1 MFSSGT
7 ALLNRSGLYLPPLLL
22 AAFYGPQVA
31 GYFAL
36 GQRVIGLPSMVIS
49 KSVADVFMG
58 EAAQLVRAD
67 PHALERLFVKTAKRL
82 TLIGAPPLA
91 VLAVGAPWV
100 FALVFGEGWR
110 EAGVYVQLMSVAF
123 LGQFV
128 TTPLEATFA
137 VTERQD
143 LGLARHAIRL
153 VLVVGSLSLAH
164 WAGWGPVVAISL
176 YSVSMFVA
184 YMNILVLGKHALRV
198 KQRERSA

>member
-7 ALLNRSGLYLPPLLL
+7 ALLNRVGLYLPPILL

-31 GYFAL
+31 GWFAL
-36 GQRVIGLPSMVIS
+36 GQRVIGLPTMVIS
-49 KSVADVFMG
+49 KSVMDVYTG
-58 EAAQLVRAD
+58 EAAELVRTD
-67 PHALERLFVKTAKRL
+67 PRALERLFVKAAKRL
-82 TLIGAPPLA
+82 ALLGAPPLA
-91 VLAVGAPWV
+91 ALALGAPWV

-110 EAGVYVQLMSVAF
+110 EAGVYVQLMAVAF
-123 LGQFV
+123 LAQFV

-143 LGLARHAIRL
+143 LGLARHTIRV

-164 WAGWGPVVAISL
+164 LARWGPVVAIGL